1 VVVAQEVAKMN
12 NYVIP
17 GNSGLPISLDI
28 DYPKEERKSPVILF
42 LHGFKGFK
50 DWGQWPLM
58 AKRLSDQGYVVVR
71 MSFSHNGTTPENPS
85 EFTDLEAFGRNT
97 FSKERQDVDD
107 VVNWLFDNNELHPRL
122 DLDALNIIAH
132 SRGGAIAMISAV
144 EDDRIKKIVT
154 LSGVGTLVRYS
165 EEELAYWKQNGVL
178 YLLNGR
184 TQQNM
189 PLYYELAEDYLKNEH
204 RFDLSLSAQKIQQ
217 PFLIIHAEKDET
229 VPLQEGEELAKQVK
243 DVTFKILKD
252 ANHSFGGMHP
262 YEISSLPK
270 DTQICVDLIQ
280 KFL

>member
-1 VVVAQEVAKMN
+1 MN